1 MYTFGYVSLHL
12 HWFVCAFVSFIYVL
26 RVHSKK
32 YEIFFTVATRGW
44 HSNDPAQSCKDI
56 RDFGS
61 SKGDGEYWID
71 PGQSKKPLKV
81 YCDMTTDGGEV

>member
-1 MYTFGYVSLHL
+1 M
-12 HWFVCAFVSFIYVL
+12 AFIIVL
-26 RVHSKK
+26 K
-32 YEIFFTVATRGW
+32 YLVKTKRDFSTLATRGW
-44 HSNDPAQSCKDI
+44 NSNDPAKSCKDI

-81 YCDMTTDGGEV
+81 YCDLTNDGGEV